1 MRHASQA
8 RRPSPVLAPV
18 VLAKVLQFIASLR
31 STRSKREEI
40 CVPDASGSMPGGR
53 TGVRVGQARLR
64 RGRGIPLLLNGVTAL
79 EINLERTLYSRL
91 FPKRHHVF
99 YFIRK

>member
-8 RRPSPVLAPV
+8 VVLQPVLAPV

-53 TGVRVGQARLR
+53 TAVRGGQTRLR
-64 RGRGIPLLLNGVTAL
+64 RWRGIPLLLNGVTAL
-79 EINLERTLYSRL
+79 KKT
-91 FPKRHHVF
+91 
-99 YFIRK
+99 RK